1 MNVRRTG
8 LQNIVFLS
16 LAVALAVAPFIIK
29 SGAEFTGADNLAQQ
43 AITELRPDYTPWIKS
58 LWTPPGSEIATLL
71 FSLQAALGAGF
82 IGYYLG
88 SRRNRKK
95 KPDNDRS

>member
-1 MNVRRTG
+1 MSARRTG
-8 LQNIVFLS
+8 LQNIVFLV
-16 LAVALAVAPFIIK
+16 LAVALSVAPFIIK

-43 AITELRPDYTPWIKS
+43 AIHQLRPDYTPWIKS
-58 LWTPPGSEIATLL
+58 LWEPPSSEIATLL
-71 FSLQAALGAGF
+71 FTLQAAIGAGF

-88 SRRNRKK
+88 SRRNRQK